1 MSENSCTRKCEVFFF
16 LPVFSSSISKLMK
29 DESKQEILSSEGLKS
44 FYFGPELP
52 EISHQEKM
60 A

>member
-1 MSENSCTRKCEVFFF
+1 
-16 LPVFSSSISKLMK
+16 MK